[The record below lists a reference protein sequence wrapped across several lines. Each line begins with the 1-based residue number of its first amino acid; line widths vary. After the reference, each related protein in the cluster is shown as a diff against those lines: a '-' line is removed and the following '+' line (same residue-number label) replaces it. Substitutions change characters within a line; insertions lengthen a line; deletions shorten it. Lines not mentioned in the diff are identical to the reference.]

1 MLGILPVQDTDT
13 HGACRI
19 FSKRSGKLTG
29 DKSNMTTDTKTLK
42 RAAILGFGIS
52 LVFVFLLLRILVLQ
66 TVEYEKY
73 QGKVIS
79 QITTET
85 VIEADRG
92 AIYDANGI
100 LLASNVT
107 TYRVFISPS
116 AIKSESNA
124 TGVDYADMISYGLS
138 QLLEGVSYDDVQL
151 QAGKTHY
158 LDRTIARKVSG
169 EVAKQI
175 REFIKQNSLEDMIFL
190 EATATRSYPY
200 ETLAAHT
207 IGFTNNDGTGIYGL
221 EYTYEQYLKGQ
232 DGKYVTARDSDGN
245 EMPYDYESYIPAVSG
260 YDLYTT
266 IDVFVQNALD
276 EQVKAAYLESGGE
289 NRACG
294 IVMDVNTGDILAISV
309 YPNFD
314 LNNPWKLNEDSLKAL
329 EQSGFA
335 PESEEYGKLQQE
347 LLLTTWNNKAVTEVY
362 MPGSTFKII
371 TAAMAVEEKLVNL
384 NETSYCPG
392 YHIVNGHKIKC
403 HKVQGHGTLTFAQGI
418 QQSCNPWLMKLG
430 ARIGASDFYKYF
442 KSFGYFSKT
451 GIDLP
456 GEGSTV
462 EGVTFWNKDMFEGAD
477 IYLATASFGQNFKI
491 SVLGHVTAIA
501 AVANGGYLVT
511 PRLVRSIKDQ
521 NGNVIESFDPEIK
534 RQVISASTCQT
545 ISKILEEGV
554 SGNGGAKNAY
564 VAGYRVAAKTGTSEK
579 KDLRDENGNLIDG
592 KYICSTVA
600 YAPADNPQYIA
611 LIMVDQPTE
620 GTLYGSVVAAPYVG
634 SLLETILPYLGVEA
648 VYSDAELAKMAVKTP
663 AVTYWKLDSAS
674 DVAMSSGFEVKV
686 IGNGDTVY
694 AQSPAPDTV
703 VEKDGATLILYTER
717 SMEKKTVKVPDL
729 TGKTAVA
736 ASQLLA
742 NSNLNIKISGTYNY
756 MSGTAATAY
765 SQSIA
770 PGTEVEIGTTV
781 TVYFRD
787 NTVSDDI
794 EYD

>member
-1 MLGILPVQDTDT
+1 MPVQDTDT

-73 QGKVIS
+73 QRKVIS

-371 TAAMAVEEKLVNL
+371 TAAMAVEEKLVGL
-384 NETSYCPG
+384 SETSYCPG

>member
-1 MLGILPVQDTDT
+1 
-13 HGACRI
+13 
-19 FSKRSGKLTG
+19 
-29 DKSNMTTDTKTLK
+29 MTTDTRTLK
-42 RAAILGFGIS
+42 RAAVLGFGIS
-52 LVFVFLLLRILVLQ
+52 LVFVFLLLRILILQ

-116 AIKSESNA
+116 AIKSASND

-138 QLLEGVSYDDVQL
+138 RLLEGVSYDDVQL
-151 QAGKTHY
+151 QAGKTQY
-158 LDRTIARKVSG
+158 LDRTIARKVPG

-175 REFIKQNSLEDMIFL
+175 REFIKENALEDMIFL

-207 IGFTNNDGTGIYGL
+207 IGFTNSDGVGIYGL

-245 EMPYDYESYIPAVSG
+245 EMPYDYESYVPAVSG

-314 LNNPWKLNEDSLKAL
+314 LNDPWKLNQESLKAL
-329 EQSGFA
+329 EESGLDQ
-335 PESEEYGKLQQE
+335 ESEEYGKLQQE

-371 TAAMAVEEKLVNL
+371 TAAMAVEEKLVGL
-384 NETSYCPG
+384 SETSFCPG

-403 HKVQGHGTLTFAQGI
+403 HKVQGHGTLTFAEGI

-430 ARIGASDFYKYF
+430 ARIGAGDFYKYF

-462 EGVTFWNKDMFEGAD
+462 EGVTFWNKDMFESAD

-511 PRLVRSIKDQ
+511 PRLVRSVKDQ
-521 NGNVIESFDPEIK
+521 SGNVIETFDPEIK
-534 RQVISASTCQT
+534 RQVISTATCQT

-579 KDLRDENGNLIDG
+579 KDLRDENGELIDG

-600 YAPADNPQYIA
+600 YAPADDPQYIA

-648 VYSDAELAKMAVKTP
+648 VYTDAELAKMAVKAP
-663 AVTYWKLDSAS
+663 AVTYWPPDAARG
-674 DVAMSSGFEVKV
+674 VAESEGFEVQI
-686 IGNGDTVY
+686 IGNGDHVY
-694 AQSPAPDTV
+694 AQSPAAGTA

-717 SMEKKTVKVPDL
+717 SMEKQTVKVPDL
-729 TGKTAVA
+729 SGKTAVA

-765 SQSIA
+765 DQSIA